1 MIDTLGM
8 VAETATKIYTDL
20 CGRDVPHQAEA
31 GTYPQDLWGALVENG
46 LSLAWV
52 SEDNGGFGAD
62 YAEVF
67 GAIWASAQA
76 ASPVPFAE
84 TLIAN
89 WLLDRAGLAPVE
101 GSASFALLGGTDGA
115 QPTADIPFGMHA
127 DQIVLF
133 DEMPGDGES
142 EIALFDNVAAS
153 RIAVDALS
161 PDGATRF
168 VFSGQRALASAKTNI
183 SRRAVEALVLTVR
196 AVQMAAM
203 IEAALDLSIAY
214 VSEREQFGRPLSK
227 FQAIQQQLAVAA
239 SESAA
244 ATMAATQA
252 ASSIALHKDDPEKA
266 WHEAVVAKVQI
277 GHSVE
282 AVTVPFHQVHGA
294 MGYTQEYDLH
304 HYTRRL
310 WAWRDEMGNEHHW
323 SKVLGEELSE
333 GSSDSNSVTNSS
345 TDRIW
350 KGVTTGNWAAI

>member
-1 MIDTLGM
+1 MINTEGM
-8 VAETATKIYTDL
+8 IAQTAAKIYGDL
-20 CGRDVPHQAEA
+20 CSREVPHESEA
-31 GTYPQDLWGALVENG
+31 GKYPQGLWDALTENG
-46 LSLAWV
+46 LPLAWV
-52 SEDNGGFGAD
+52 SEQNGGFGAD
-62 YAEVF
+62 YDEVF

-89 WLLDRAGLAPVE
+89 WLLDQANLPPAD
-101 GSASFALLGGTDGA
+101 GSASFAILGGPNGGP
-115 QPTADIPFGMHA
+115 PTADIPFGAHV
-127 DQIVLF
+127 DQIVMF
-133 DEMPGDGES
+133 DEALG
-142 EIALFDNVAAS
+142 EIALFDNLEAA
-153 RIAVDALS
+153 RIDVDSLS

-168 VFSGQRALASAKTNI
+168 VFSGHRAVSSGKTGLSQRG
-183 SRRAVEALVLTVR
+183 VEALILTLR
-196 AVQMAAM
+196 AVQMAAAM
-203 IEAALDLSIAY
+203 EAALNLSIAY

-239 SESAA
+239 SECAA

-252 ASSIALHKDDPEKA
+252 ASSIAQHRDDPEKA

-310 WAWRDEMGNEHHW
+310 WAWRDALGNEHRW
-323 SKVLGEELSE
+323 SAMLGAELAATAPA
-333 GSSDSNSVTNSS
+333 NV
-345 TDRIW
+345 W
-350 KGVTTGNWAAI
+350 KGVTTGEWVAS

>member
-1 MIDTLGM
+1 MINTEGM
-8 VAETATKIYTDL
+8 VAETAAKIFTDL
-20 CGRDVPHQAEA
+20 CGREVPHAAEA
-31 GTYPQDLWGALVENG
+31 GTYPQELWDALVENG
-46 LSLAWV
+46 LLLAWV
-52 SEDNGGFGAD
+52 GEENGGFA
-62 YAEVF
+62 AEPDEIF

-89 WLLDRAGLAPVE
+89 RMLDQAGLAPVT
-101 GSASFALLGGTDGA
+101 GSASFALSGGE
-115 QPTADIPFGMHA
+115 IPFGAHA
-127 DQIVLF
+127 EQIVLF
-133 DEMPGDGES
+133 DESEGALSLFNNPES
-142 EIALFDNVAAS
+142 S
-153 RIAVDALS
+153 RVPVDTLS

-168 VFSGQRALASAKTNI
+168 TPVGKAAIASTKTNLT
-183 SRRAVEALVLTVR
+183 RRAFEALILTVR
-196 AVQMAAM
+196 AVQMASTM
-203 IEAALDLSIAY
+203 EAALNLSIAH

-252 ASSIALHKDDPEKA
+252 ASALARNADDPEQA
-266 WHEAVVAKVQI
+266 WHEAAIAKVQI

-310 WAWRDEMGNEHHW
+310 WAWRDALGNEHHW
-323 SKVLGEELSE
+323 SRLLGAELAVASP
-333 GSSDSNSVTNSS
+333 DQ
-345 TDRIW
+345 IW
-350 KGVTTGNWAAI
+350 KGVTTGEWIAS